1 MKKVIIVYNCKDISL
16 TKEEFEKYEIPG
28 EYNKNN
34 PPTMFVPGI
43 TSAYLYT
50 DEKTDLTIVVNTIPK
65 NMDESDKEYIK
76 THQGNLYFI
85 SDIEN
90 LESIEY
96 LKQQDEWEKL

>member
-43 TSAYLYT
+43 TSAY
-50 DEKTDLTIVVNTIPK
+50 
-65 NMDESDKEYIK
+65 
-76 THQGNLYFI
+76 
-85 SDIEN
+85 
-90 LESIEY
+90 
-96 LKQQDEWEKL
+96 

>member
-1 MKKVIIVYNCKDISL
+1 MKKVIIVYNCKDIPL
-16 TKEEFEKYEIPG
+16 TKEKFEKYEIPG

-65 NMDESDKEYIK
+65 NMDESDKKYIK

-96 LKQQDEWEKL
+96 LKQQYG